1 MDRKAAQ
8 RFSEEINKPTNINTN
23 HNNHNTNNNNSSSG
37 VPQSAGRRTPRVSQ
51 ATSTNNTA
59 LFNRNTSSSSTT
71 NNNDTSTSSS
81 SVNVNRAA
89 SNSGNNVN
97 VMNILGSP
105 EAVSVTDSTAARD
118 CSSVSIK
125 VRLCCMHTHCLLTF
139 CIHLMLHLSAIFLSL
154 S

>member
-8 RFSEEINKPTNINTN
+8 RFSEEINKPTSINTN
-23 HNNHNTNNNNSSSG
+23 TNTNSS
-37 VPQSAGRRTPRVSQ
+37 VPQSAGRRTPRVTQ

-59 LFNRNTSSSSTT
+59 LFTSNTTCSSIT
-71 NNNDTSTSSS
+71 NNNESSGANTNGNNANRTTNSSS
-81 SVNVNRAA
+81 N
-89 SNSGNNVN
+89 GNVN

-125 VRLCCMHTHCLLTF
+125 V
-139 CIHLMLHLSAIFLSL
+139 
-154 S
+154 

>member
-8 RFSEEINKPTNINTN
+8 RFSEEINKPSSVNTN
-23 HNNHNTNNNNSSSG
+23 HNTNNNSSSG

-59 LFNRNTSSSSTT
+59 LFNSNTASSSTT
-71 NNNDTSTSSS
+71 NNNETSTCSSS
-81 SVNVNRAA
+81 INVNRTA
-89 SNSGNNVN
+89 SSSGGNNVN

-125 VRLCCMHTHCLLTF
+125 VRLFCTMVCTRIAFLL
-139 CIHLMLHLSAIFLSL
+139 
-154 S
+154 

>member
-8 RFSEEINKPTNINTN
+8 RFSEEINKPTSINTN
-23 HNNHNTNNNNSSSG
+23 TNTNSS
-37 VPQSAGRRTPRVSQ
+37 VPQSASRRTPRVTQ

-59 LFNRNTSSSSTT
+59 LFTTANTAGSSTT
-71 NNNDTSTSSS
+71 NNNESSGTSSIGNNANRTTNS
-81 SVNVNRAA
+81 S
-89 SNSGNNVN
+89 SNGNVN

-125 VRLCCMHTHCLLTF
+125 V
-139 CIHLMLHLSAIFLSL
+139 
-154 S
+154 